1 MFGIK
6 GDLLSVVPYGNGH
19 INDTYLATYSISRS
33 EVRYIHQ
40 RINHQVFPDPIALME
55 NFERVTSHIA
65 GGLQENGVDDIE
77 RRVLSPLRSRAG
89 RSFAYDEARNV
100 WRTTHF
106 VRGTTTFDIV
116 TNQELAFEVGR
127 CYGEFQTQL
136 LTLAPDSLHTTIA
149 DFHNTRHRFDTLQ
162 QAIGSDPWNRA
173 SKVRDEIAFVEARE
187 SYVDRLEDLHI
198 EGLIPKRITHNDT
211 KVNNL
216 LIDKRSG
223 RGICVT
229 DLDTTMPGL
238 ALHDFG
244 DMVRTTT
251 NNAAEDEQNLD
262 LVRMQIEIFE
272 PLARGYLS
280 KAGQFL
286 NTIEMK
292 ELIFSCKVIVLE
304 IGIRFLTDHLQGD
317 VYFKTGRKGHNLDRC
332 RTQFKLLTSIEEQE
346 ELMELIV
353 ASIPS

>member
-1 MFGIK
+1 MFDIE
-6 GDLLSVVPYGNGH
+6 GDLISAVPYGNGH
-19 INDTYLATYSISRS
+19 INDTYLATYNINSA
-33 EVRYIHQ
+33 EVKYIHQ
-40 RINHQVFPDPIALME
+40 RINHQVFPDPVALME
-55 NFERVTSHIA
+55 NFERVTGHIA
-65 GGLQENGVDDIE
+65 GRLQANGIDDIY
-77 RRVLSPLRSRAG
+77 RRVLSPVRSRAG
-89 RSFAYDEARNV
+89 RSYAFDKEGNI
-100 WRTTHF
+100 WRTTRF

-127 CYGEFQTQL
+127 CYGEFQTHL

-149 DFHNTRHRFDTLQ
+149 DFHNTRRRFDTLQ
-162 QAIGSDPWNRA
+162 QAIESDPWNRA
-173 SKVRDEIAFVEARE
+173 SKVRVEIASVESRE
-187 SYVDRLEDLHI
+187 SYVDRLEDLYI
-198 EGLIPKRITHNDT
+198 EGLIPKRIAHNDT

-216 LIDKRSG
+216 LIDNLSG

-238 ALHDFG
+238 VLHDFG
-244 DMVRTTT
+244 DMVRTAT
-251 NNAAEDEQNLD
+251 NNAAEDELNLD

-280 KAGQFL
+280 NAGQFL

-292 ELIFSCKVIVLE
+292 ELVFSCKVIVLE

-317 VYFKTGRKGHNLDRC
+317 VYFKTQREGHNLDRC
-332 RTQFKLLTSIEEQE
+332 RAQFKLLTSIEEQE
-346 ELMELIV
+346 ELMERIV